1 MKTYKLYISRAS
13 VVFMLLFLTILTLL
27 VPVLFL
33 LNFDNPNNRPPGFL
47 IIPWLLIMAWNWWA
61 YLRIPYQ
68 IKVFDD
74 GGIEFKSLIQNTV
87 IRNAD
92 MFSIRPYGGKL
103 GWGNGF
109 YVIKHRNG
117 KIHIIQQFTGFYEFL
132 SLLKSTNPNFQII
145 GC

>member
-1 MKTYKLYISRAS
+1 MKKYNLFISRAS
-13 VVFMLLFLTILTLL
+13 VVFMLLLLTILTLF

-33 LNFDNPNNRPPGFL
+33 LIFDNPNNRPPGFL
-47 IIPWLLIMAWNWWA
+47 IIPWLLIWAWNWWA

-68 IKVFDD
+68 IQVFDD
-74 GGIEFKSLIQNTV
+74 GRIEFKSLIHTTV
-87 IRNAD
+87 IWNTD
-92 MFSIRPYGGKL
+92 LISIRPYGGKL

-117 KIHIIQQFTGFYEFL
+117 KIRIFQQFTGFFEFL
-132 SLLKSTNPNFQII
+132 SLLNSTNPNFKIM